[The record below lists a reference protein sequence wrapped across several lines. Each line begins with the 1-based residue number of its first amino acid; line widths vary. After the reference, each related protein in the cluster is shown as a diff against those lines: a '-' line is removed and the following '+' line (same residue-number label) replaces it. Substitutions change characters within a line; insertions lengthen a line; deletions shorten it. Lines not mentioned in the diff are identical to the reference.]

1 MTNVFGECGSHCYTN
16 DARDLNDLLK
26 LIDCWDYL
34 KSVYASGRPIFVYGM
49 GLGAE
54 KILAVFEQYQIE
66 VSGFFA
72 SNDFVRGHFF
82 KGHQVMRLADIEAE
96 HDDFVVVLAFAAGY
110 EELYDRILDIASRH
124 ELVAPDV
131 PVAGGGLF
139 NKDFFQTHL
148 EKFQQVYSNLAD
160 DLSRMVYRNILAFKL
175 TGRPEFLAP
184 ATTVRSEIYTNL
196 IASYCKQV
204 APDASDANDI
214 NDPNDTVDK
223 LSFVDMGAYK
233 GDTIE
238 EFLSYYG
245 KNYGDIYAF
254 EPNSKNY
261 TKMCNNL
268 ENKNITRFH
277 AYNACAWKES
287 CEVTFTA
294 NEGRMARISTS
305 ADSTMKLMQNNME
318 TQAQALK
325 ATKTAAALAIDD
337 VIKIKEDASSDNS
350 ENHDNHDS
358 FSKYLLKLDVE
369 GVEDEAIDGASKL
382 IRTTKPAII
391 CALYHRNEDMFA
403 IPLKL
408 LAMNPEYKLYV
419 RHELYIPAWE
429 TNLIALP

>member
-16 DARDLNDLLK
+16 DARDLSDLLE

-72 SNDFVRGHFF
+72 SNDFVRGHSF

-139 NKDFFQTHL
+139 NKEFFQTHL

-160 DLSRMVYRNILAFKL
+160 DLSRTVYRNILAFKL
-175 TGRPEFLAP
+175 TGRPEILAP

-204 APDASDANDI
+204 APDIRDAND
-214 NDPNDTVDK
+214 DNDTVDK

-268 ENKNITRFH
+268 ESKNITRLH

-337 VIKIKEDASSDNS
+337 VIKIKEDASSDN
-350 ENHDNHDS
+350 HDC

-382 IRTTKPAII
+382 IRTAKPAII

>member
-1 MTNVFGECGSHCYTN
+1 MTDAFGEQGHLS
-16 DARDLNDLLK
+16 DLLE

-72 SNDFVRGHFF
+72 SNDFVRGHSF

-139 NKDFFQTHL
+139 NKEFFQTHL

-160 DLSRMVYRNILAFKL
+160 DLSRTVYRNILAFKL

-204 APDASDANDI
+204 APDTRDANDI
-214 NDPNDTVDK
+214 NDTNDTVDK

-245 KNYGDIYAF
+245 ENYGDIYAF

-268 ENKNITRFH
+268 ESKNITRLH

-318 TQAQALK
+318 MQAQALK

-337 VIKIKEDASSDNS
+337 VIKIEEDASSDNS
-350 ENHDNHDS
+350 NNHDN

-382 IRTTKPAII
+382 IRTAKPAII

-408 LAMNPEYKLYV
+408 LAMNPDYELYV